1 MAILTRNEIKK
12 AIDQGLIKIEP
23 MDGSQ
28 IGAGSIDLTLG
39 NEFRIFK
46 KHRGIF
52 HVRDDSNFED
62 LTEYI
67 SLQDGETIIVKPQEM
82 ILGITREKITLAE
95 NYCGWLEG
103 RSRFARFGL
112 AVHVTAGFMHPG
124 ISNHQVLEI
133 VNLGHTRLALY
144 PGTRICQFILEKCI
158 GRAKYSGKFEVQ
170 DKP

>member
-12 AIDQGLIKIEP
+12 AIDRGFIKIEP
-23 MDGSQ
+23 LDGSQ
-28 IGAGSIDLTLG
+28 IGAGSVDLTLG

-52 HVRDDSNFED
+52 HIRDCSNFEG
-62 LTEYI
+62 LTEFI
-67 SLQDGETIIVKPQEM
+67 SLRGGETIIVKPQEM
-82 ILGITREKITLAE
+82 ILGITKEKITLAE

-112 AVHVTAGFMHPG
+112 VIHVTAGFVHPG
-124 ISNHQVLEI
+124 TSNHQVLEI

-158 GRAKYSGKFEVQ
+158 GRAKYTGKFEVQ

>member
-1 MAILTRNEIKK
+1 MAILTRDQIKK

-23 MDGSQ
+23 FDESQ

-39 NEFRIFK
+39 NNFRIFK
-46 KHRGIF
+46 RHRNVY

-62 LTEYI
+62 LTEAI
-67 SLQDGETIIVKPQEM
+67 SIKDGKAIIVKPDEM

-112 AVHVTAGFMHPG
+112 AIHVTAGFMHPG

-133 VNLGHTRLALY
+133 VNLGQTRLALY
-144 PGTRICQFILEKCI
+144 PGTRVCQFIFEKCI
-158 GRAKYSGKFEVQ
+158 GRAKYEGWFERQ

>member
-1 MAILTRNEIKK
+1 MAILTRDEIKK

-23 MDGSQ
+23 LDESQ

-39 NEFRIFK
+39 NDFRIFK
-46 KHRGIF
+46 RNRGVY
-52 HVRDDSNFED
+52 HVKDDSNFED
-62 LTEYI
+62 LTEVI
-67 SLQDGETIIVKPQEM
+67 SIQDGKAIIVKPDEM

-112 AVHVTAGFMHPG
+112 AIHVTAGFMHPG

-144 PGTRICQFILEKCI
+144 PGTRVCQFIFEKCI
-158 GRAKYSGKFEVQ
+158 GRAKYEGRFERQ

>member
-1 MAILTRNEIKK
+1 MAILTRNEIIK
-12 AIDQGLIKIEP
+12 AIDRGLVKIEP
-23 MDGSQ
+23 LERAQ

-46 KHRGIF
+46 KHSGIF
-52 HVRDDSNFED
+52 HVRDESAFEN
-62 LTEYI
+62 LTEFI
-67 SLQDGETIIVKPQEM
+67 SLEDEDTIIIRPQEM
-82 ILGITREKITLAE
+82 ILGITREKITLAK

-112 AVHVTAGFMHPG
+112 AIHVTAGFMHPG

-144 PGTRICQFILEKCI
+144 PGTRICQIILEKCI
-158 GRAKYSGKFEVQ
+158 GTAKYSGKFEVQ
-170 DKP
+170 DKL